1 MVWIEM
7 ETGVFPGASWIR
19 ISAMTRSTTRRAATS
34 QERKLRQFEVLA
46 RVGSVINSSLE
57 PKEVLNRV
65 LAEAVRVMQATSGS
79 LVFIDPHTQLL
90 QIEVAIG
97 LSQRAQQTKLAIGR
111 GVTGWVAKMGKPLR
125 VPDVTADPRY
135 VSVRKDIRSE
145 LAVPLLVE
153 GTLIGVLN
161 VDSTRR
167 DAFSSEDEEL
177 LVAIANQSAQVIQ
190 NSWLYQAV
198 AHNARQLES
207 LFSVAQ
213 SVISSLNLQEIL
225 QRVTRDACRLM
236 DTKVGSLML
245 LNPTRDL
252 LELHACH
259 GASAE
264 YLSKPP
270 LPVADSLIGVVV
282 RRRKPL
288 RVYNVQEHDEYRHTE
303 MARKEGLVS
312 LLSVPMIVV
321 DTAIGALNVYT
332 ATAYR
337 YSNQDVKT
345 LSALANLAAIAIV
358 NARLH
363 EKIVDV
369 EEQLRRNERLSTLG
383 LLAAEVAHEIRNPL
397 TVMKMLFHS
406 LDLKF
411 PPDDPRARDA
421 EVMSEKMDHLNKIV
435 DQLLGYA
442 RSTEPTFEL
451 VDVNELL
458 DDVLLLTRQKL
469 QHQKIELVRKF
480 GKGLPAVR
488 ADRGQMEQA
497 CLNLILNAA
506 DAMSDGGRLTVLS
519 AVHRRASTA
528 VVLSFTDTGTGMA
541 PEKQKQIFE
550 PFLTTKSHGT
560 GLGLAIVQKIIEAH
574 HGKIEVDSKPKRGT
588 TFRIL
593 LPA

>member
-1 MVWIEM
+1 M
-7 ETGVFPGASWIR
+7 P
-19 ISAMTRSTTRRAATS
+19 RRTPIS

-46 RVGSVINSSLE
+46 RVSSVINSSLE

-79 LVFIDPHTQLL
+79 IVFIDPHTQLL
-90 QIEVAIG
+90 EIEVATG
-97 LSQRAQQTKLAIGR
+97 LSKQARQTKLAIGR
-111 GVTGWVAKMGKPLR
+111 GVTGWVARTGKPVR
-125 VPDVTADPRY
+125 VPDVTADARY

-167 DAFSSEDEEL
+167 DAFSAEDEEL
-177 LVAIANQSAQVIQ
+177 LVAVANQSAQVIQ

-213 SVISSLNLQEIL
+213 SIISSLNLQEIL
-225 QRVTRDACRLM
+225 QRVTRDACQLM
-236 DTKVGSLML
+236 DTKVCSLML
-245 LNPTRDL
+245 LNSTRDF

-259 GASAE
+259 GAGPG
-264 YLSKPP
+264 YLRKPP
-270 LPVADSLIGVVV
+270 LPVADSLVGVVV
-282 RRRKPL
+282 GRRKPL
-288 RVYNVQEHDEYRHTE
+288 RVYNVQEHDAYRHTE
-303 MARKEGLVS
+303 LARKEGLVS
-312 LLSVPMIVV
+312 LLSVPMMMGDVV
-321 DTAIGALNVYT
+321 IGALNVYT
-332 ATAYR
+332 VRPYR
-337 YSNQDVKT
+337 YSNQDVKI
-345 LSALANLAAIAIV
+345 LSALANLAAVAIE

-363 EKIVDV
+363 TKIVAV
-369 EEQLRRNERLSTLG
+369 EEQLRRSERLSTLG

-411 PPDDPRARDA
+411 PVSDPRARDA
-421 EVMSEKMDHLNKIV
+421 EVVAEKMNHLNKIV

-442 RSTEPTFEL
+442 RSTEPTFEP

-458 DDVLLLTRQKL
+458 DDVLLLVRQKL
-469 QHQKIELVRKF
+469 SQQEIVLVRKL
-480 GKGLPAVR
+480 GENLPMVR
-488 ADRGQMEQA
+488 ADRGQIEQA

-506 DAMSDGGRLTVLS
+506 DAMPRGGQLTVSS
-519 AVHRRASTA
+519 AMQREPTTS

-541 PEKQKQIFE
+541 LEKQKRVFE
-550 PFLTTKSHGT
+550 PFLTTKTRGT

-574 HGKIEVDSKPKRGT
+574 RGSIDVESSRRKGT
-588 TFRIL
+588 TFRL
-593 LPA
+593 RLPV

>member
-1 MVWIEM
+1 M
-7 ETGVFPGASWIR
+7 PR
-19 ISAMTRSTTRRAATS
+19 PATS
-34 QERKLRQFEVLA
+34 QERKLRQFQLLA
-46 RVGSVINSSLE
+46 RVSSVINSTLD

-65 LAEAVRVMQATSGS
+65 LAEAVQAMQATSGS

-97 LSQRAQQTKLAIGR
+97 LSKEAQETQLAIGR

-135 VSVRKDIRSE
+135 ISVRKDIRSE

-153 GTLIGVLN
+153 GALIGVLN
-161 VDSTRR
+161 VDSKQH
-167 DAFSSEDEEL
+167 DAFSAEDEEL
-177 LVAIANQSAQVIQ
+177 LVAIADQSAQVIQ

-225 QRVTRDACRLM
+225 QRVTIDACRLM
-236 DTKVGSLML
+236 DSKVCSLML
-245 LNPTRDL
+245 LSPARDV
-252 LELHACH
+252 LELRACH
-259 GASAE
+259 GAGPE
-264 YLSKPP
+264 YLQKPP
-270 LPVADSLIGVVV
+270 LPVDDSVIGFVI

-288 RVYNVQEHDEYRHTE
+288 RVDNVQEHDEYRHTE
-303 MARKEGLVS
+303 MARNEGLVS
-312 LLSVPMIVV
+312 LLSVPLLVG
-321 DTAIGALNVYT
+321 DAAIGALNVYT
-332 ATAYR
+332 AAPYH
-337 YSNQDVKT
+337 YSNQDVRT
-345 LSALANLAAIAIV
+345 LSALASLAAVAIE

-411 PPDDPRARDA
+411 PPEDPRARDA
-421 EVMSEKMDHLNKIV
+421 EIMSEKMDHLNKIV
-435 DQLLGYA
+435 DHLLGYA
-442 RSTEPTFEL
+442 RSTEPTFDL
-451 VDVNELL
+451 VDVNDLL

-469 QHQKIELVRKF
+469 RQQQIELVRKF
-480 GKGLPAVR
+480 GDGLPQVR
-488 ADRGQMEQA
+488 ADRGQIEQV

-506 DAMSDGGRLTVLS
+506 DAMPKGGTLTVGTGRSSSSFIQL
-519 AVHRRASTA
+519 T
-528 VVLSFTDTGTGMA
+528 FTDTGMGMA
-541 PEKQKQIFE
+541 PEKQKQLFE
-550 PFLTTKSHGT
+550 PFLTTKTKGT
-560 GLGLAIVQKIIEAH
+560 GLGLAIVKKIVEAH
-574 HGKIEVDSKPKRGT
+574 RGKIEVQSKPKKGT

>member
-1 MVWIEM
+1 M
-7 ETGVFPGASWIR
+7 P
-19 ISAMTRSTTRRAATS
+19 RAATS

-46 RVGSVINSSLE
+46 RVSGVINSSLD

-65 LAEAVRVMQATSGS
+65 LAEAARVMQATSGS

-97 LSQRAQQTKLAIGR
+97 LSKRAQQTKLAIGR

-167 DAFSSEDEEL
+167 DAFSVEDEDL

-236 DTKVGSLML
+236 DTKVCSLML
-245 LNPTRDL
+245 LNPTRDR

-259 GASAE
+259 GAGAE

-282 RRRKPL
+282 HRRKPL

-312 LLSVPMIVV
+312 LLSVPLIVV
-321 DTAIGALNVYT
+321 DTTIGALNVYT
-332 ATAYR
+332 AAPYH

-345 LSALANLAAIAIV
+345 LSALANLAAVAIE

-369 EEQLRRNERLSTLG
+369 EEQLRHNERLSTLG

-435 DQLLGYA
+435 DHLLGYA
-442 RSTEPTFEL
+442 RSTEPTLEL

-469 QHQKIELVRKF
+469 QHQKIGLVRKL
-480 GKGLPAVR
+480 GDGLPKVR
-488 ADRGQMEQA
+488 ADRGQIEQA

-506 DAMSDGGRLTVLS
+506 DAMSAGGKLTVSS
-519 AVHRRASTA
+519 AVHRGPSTA
-528 VVLSFTDTGTGMA
+528 VVLSFTDTGMGMA
-541 PEKQKQIFE
+541 PEKQKHLFE

-574 HGKIEVDSKPKRGT
+574 RGKIEVDSKPQKGT

-593 LPA
+593 LPT

>member
-1 MVWIEM
+1 M
-7 ETGVFPGASWIR
+7 P
-19 ISAMTRSTTRRAATS
+19 RAATS
-34 QERKLRQFEVLA
+34 RERKLRQFELLA
-46 RVGSVINSSLE
+46 RVSSVINSTLE

-65 LAEAVRVMQATSGS
+65 IAEAVQAMQATSGS
-79 LVFIDPHTQLL
+79 LVFIEPHTQLL

-97 LSQRAQQTKLAIGR
+97 LSKRARETQLAIGH

-161 VDSTRR
+161 VDSKQHN
-167 DAFSSEDEEL
+167 AFSAEDEEL

-207 LFSVAQ
+207 LFSVAH
-213 SVISSLNLQEIL
+213 SIISSLNLQEIL

-236 DTKVGSLML
+236 DSKVCSLML
-245 LNPTRDL
+245 LNPSRDV
-252 LELHACH
+252 LELRACH
-259 GASAE
+259 GAGAE
-264 YLSKPP
+264 YLQKPP
-270 LPVADSLIGVVV
+270 LPVDDSIVGFVI

-288 RVYNVQEHDEYRHTE
+288 RVFNVQEHDEYRHTE
-303 MARKEGLVS
+303 MARTEGLVS
-312 LLSVPMIVV
+312 LLSVPLLVG
-321 DTAIGALNVYT
+321 DAAIGALNVYT
-332 ATAYR
+332 AVPYH
-337 YSNQDVKT
+337 YSNQDVRT
-345 LSALANLAAIAIV
+345 LSALASLAAVAIE

-397 TVMKMLFHS
+397 TVMKMTFHS

-411 PPDDPRARDA
+411 PPEDPRGRDA
-421 EVMSEKMDHLNKIV
+421 EIMSEKMDHLNKIV
-435 DQLLGYA
+435 DHLLGYA
-442 RSTEPTFEL
+442 RFTEPTFDL
-451 VDVNELL
+451 VDVNDLL

-469 QHQKIELVRKF
+469 RQQQIELVRKF
-480 GKGLPAVR
+480 GDRLPKVR
-488 ADRGQMEQA
+488 ADRGQIEQM

-506 DAMSDGGRLTVLS
+506 DAMPDGGTLTVG
-519 AVHRRASTA
+519 TA
-528 VVLSFTDTGTGMA
+528 LHSSSFIQFTFTDTGTGMA
-541 PEKQKQIFE
+541 PEKQKQLFV
-550 PFLTTKSHGT
+550 PFLTTKARGT
-560 GLGLAIVQKIIEAH
+560 GLGLAIVQKIVEAH
-574 HGKIEVDSKPKRGT
+574 RGKIEVKSAPKRGT

-593 LPA
+593 LPV

>member
-1 MVWIEM
+1 M
-7 ETGVFPGASWIR
+7 PR
-19 ISAMTRSTTRRAATS
+19 HATS
-34 QERKLRQFEVLA
+34 QKRKLRQFEVLV
-46 RVGSVINSSLE
+46 RVSSVINSTLD

-65 LAEAVRVMQATSGS
+65 LDEAVRVMQATSGS

-97 LSQRAQQTKLAIGR
+97 LSKRAQQTRLAIGR

-161 VDSTRR
+161 VDSTRYN
-167 DAFSSEDEEL
+167 AFSAEDEEL

-190 NSWLYQAV
+190 HSWLYQAV

-225 QRVTRDACRLM
+225 QRVTRDACRVM
-236 DTKVGSLML
+236 DTKVCSLML

-259 GASAE
+259 GAGAE
-264 YLSKPP
+264 YLRKPP
-270 LPVADSLIGVVV
+270 LPVADSLVGFVV
-282 RRRKPL
+282 RRRKAL

-312 LLSVPMIVV
+312 LLSVPMIVGE
-321 DTAIGALNVYT
+321 TSIGALSVYT
-332 ATAYR
+332 AEPYR
-337 YSNQDVKT
+337 FSNQDAKT
-345 LSALANLAAIAIV
+345 LSALANLAAVAIES
-358 NARLH
+358 ARLH

-406 LDLKF
+406 LDLRF

-421 EVMSEKMDHLNKIV
+421 EIMSEKMDHLNKIV
-435 DQLLGYA
+435 DHLLGYA

-469 QHQKIELVRKF
+469 HHQKVALVRKF
-480 GKGLPAVR
+480 REGLPKVR
-488 ADRGQMEQA
+488 ADRGQIEQA

-506 DAMSDGGRLTVLS
+506 DAMPDGGKLTVLS
-519 AVHRRASTA
+519 AMRHGPTPE
-528 VVLSFTDTGTGMA
+528 VVLSFADTGMGME

-550 PFLTTKSHGT
+550 PFLTTKSQGT
-560 GLGLAIVQKIIEAH
+560 GLGLAIVKKIVEAH
-574 HGKIEVDSKPKRGT
+574 RARIEIESAVKRGT
-588 TFRIL
+588 TFRVL

>member
-1 MVWIEM
+1 MV
-7 ETGVFPGASWIR
+7 
-19 ISAMTRSTTRRAATS
+19 RSTTERPATP
-34 QERKLRQFEVLA
+34 QERKLRQFEVLV
-46 RVGSVINSSLE
+46 RVSSVINSTLD

-90 QIEVAIG
+90 QIAVAIG

-111 GVTGWVAKMGKPLR
+111 GVTGWVAKMGKPAR

-135 VSVRKDIRSE
+135 VSVRTDIRSE

-167 DAFSSEDEEL
+167 DAFSAEDEEL

-198 AHNARQLES
+198 AYNARQLES

-236 DTKVGSLML
+236 DTKVCSLML
-245 LNPTRDL
+245 LNPTREF
-252 LELHACH
+252 LELRACH
-259 GASAE
+259 GAGAE
-264 YLSKPP
+264 YLQKPP
-270 LPVADSLIGVVV
+270 LPVDDSATGFVI

-303 MARKEGLVS
+303 MAQKEGLVS
-312 LLSVPMIVV
+312 LLSVPLVV
-321 DTAIGALNVYT
+321 GDIAIGALNVYT
-332 ATAYR
+332 EEPYR
-337 YSNQDVKT
+337 YSNQDVRT
-345 LSALANLAAIAIV
+345 LSALASLAAVAIE

-363 EKIVDV
+363 ERIVDV
-369 EEQLRRNERLSTLG
+369 EEQLRRNERLSMLG

-411 PPDDPRARDA
+411 PPEDPRASDA
-421 EVMSEKMDHLNKIV
+421 EIMSEKMDHLNKIV

-442 RSTEPTFEL
+442 RSTEPTFDW

-458 DDVLLLTRQKL
+458 DDVLLLTREKL
-469 QHQKIELVRKF
+469 RVQKIELVRKF
-480 GKGLPAVR
+480 GGELPKVR
-488 ADRGQMEQA
+488 ADRGQIEQA

-506 DAMSDGGRLTVLS
+506 DAMPGGGKLTAGTAFQPSSPSTTGDRVLL
-519 AVHRRASTA
+519 T
-528 VVLSFTDTGTGMA
+528 FTDTGMGMK
-541 PEKQKQIFE
+541 PEKQKQLFQ
-550 PFLTTKSHGT
+550 PFLTTKAQGT
-560 GLGLAIVQKIIEAH
+560 GLGLAIVQKIVEAH
-574 HGKIEVDSKPKRGT
+574 RGKIEVKSAPKKGT

-593 LPA
+593 LPV